1 MRACISEI
9 PARQYQHYVI
19 GHRCPATR
27 SHHHHAAQPINVLQ
41 HKVPY
46 SMASSLSYPFLSY
59 KSHLHNRIPSI
70 VNSPAPTKTSS
81 MADRQAEQPRAQR
94 RKNMFETLIAIDKL
108 REKLR
113 QEAEDAQA
121 QGDEILVSSPS
132 LMHARRR
139 ALLTSWQE

>member
-1 MRACISEI
+1 
-9 PARQYQHYVI
+9 
-19 GHRCPATR
+19 
-27 SHHHHAAQPINVLQ
+27 
-41 HKVPY
+41 
-46 SMASSLSYPFLSY
+46 
-59 KSHLHNRIPSI
+59 
-70 VNSPAPTKTSS
+70 
-81 MADRQAEQPRAQR
+81 MADRQAERPRAQR